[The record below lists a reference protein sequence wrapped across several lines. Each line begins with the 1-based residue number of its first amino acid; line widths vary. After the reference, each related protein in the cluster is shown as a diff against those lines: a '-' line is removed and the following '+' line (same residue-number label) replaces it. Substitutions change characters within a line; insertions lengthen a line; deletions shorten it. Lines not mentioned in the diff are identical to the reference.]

1 MTEEFTIMEN
11 APIVQLKRK
20 KLFDEG
26 TTIIAKVVEAQWI
39 QGKFSPGVAVEY
51 KTVSPEVGYSLRNVA
66 WLSTAKKDGS
76 HFVKNYGELDLVQ
89 RAALTDVEFFQQ
101 DTVNPASW
109 IGRPVAFVVDQK
121 EYETEEGDTLY
132 TNVIKEGT
140 TRRPTDEEL
149 DAIRENL
156 AGTGILASEASNG
169 RKALD
174 AATEAEDAD
183 VVEDEEVSSA
193 PF

>member
-1 MTEEFTIMEN
+1 VSDEFTIMDN
-11 APIVQLKRK
+11 APVVQLKRK
-20 KLFDEG
+20 KLFDVD
-26 TTIIAKVVEAQWI
+26 TTIVAKIVDAQWVE
-39 QGKFSPGVAVEY
+39 GKFSPGVAVEY

-66 WLSTAKKDGS
+66 WLSRAKKDGS
-76 HFVKNYGELDLVQ
+76 LFVRSYGELDLIQ

-109 IGRPVAFVVDQK
+109 IGRPIAFVVDQK

-132 TNVIKEGT
+132 TNVIKEAT

-149 DAIRENL
+149 DAVRENL
-156 AGTGILASEASNG
+156 SGTGILASGATNG
-169 RKALD
+169 QKALD

-183 VVEDEEVSSA
+183 VVEDEEVPSA